1 MTHPF
6 WKGWSRGFR
15 GADSTPLR
23 PTTSV
28 VWTCSKLRWGEEE
41 DETRQ
46 GSENERKGKKKKR
59 SKRRRKFMKKEHN
72 MIKKEER
79 ETKGEEVKKKKEEG
93 KNIKVLD
100 HKTYLLVIKLK

>member
-1 MTHPF
+1 
-6 WKGWSRGFR
+6 
-15 GADSTPLR
+15 
-23 PTTSV
+23 
-28 VWTCSKLRWGEEE
+28 
-41 DETRQ
+41 
-46 GSENERKGKKKKR
+46 
-59 SKRRRKFMKKEHN
+59 MKKEHN